1 MEVVSLNIKLSYLAI
16 ISKLLFCIKVSEVVK
31 KDTKNHKSDVKEM
44 LHPKIKILSLFT
56 HIHTVP
62 NVYDLCV
69 TQTEISPKN

>member
-1 MEVVSLNIKLSYLAI
+1 MEVVSLNIKFSYLAI
-16 ISKLLFCIKVSEVVK
+16 IVKVALLHKSFRGCQKGHQ
-31 KDTKNHKSDVKEM
+31 NHKSDVKEM

-69 TQTEISPKN
+69 TQTEISQKN